1 MYFAFS
7 YLTLRLLLSFSIV
20 TVLSL
25 GGGGGRGGDEEG
37 KLAFLFLTRDRI
49 YYEQVWK
56 IFFMQA
62 LSSEYNIYVHTRMDF
77 TFDNS
82 SFFYKTDLSSK
93 VPTVYGNT
101 IFAQRELLREALKD
115 SRNSFFILVSEFC
128 IPLYSFR
135 AIYFALFYTNKTV
148 IDACRPFASPRYDE
162 KRDLLLSHGINSSI
176 FRRSSQFF
184 AMTRKHALIFANDDD
199 YIRVFDMVKFPVH
212 HYYGTYLALK
222 GLSLETT
229 CSTGFNFQKWDGRTP
244 HPEVFLTFQIIPD
257 LFQVGLITKV
267 LSYSIF
273 VVTITLFF
281 IYSYLFHFLI
291 QYMRTCDICKYLPN
305 SECSGTP
312 ICHFTARKFDPSKST
327 VAMVLKNIQHIL
339 VDNYIPDYLYANN
352 VAARL
357 RINSSSFNCS
367 AIEYFEK
374 DLKRRQILFF

>member
-257 LFQVGLITKV
+257 LFQ
-267 LSYSIF
+267 
-273 VVTITLFF
+273 
-281 IYSYLFHFLI
+281 
-291 QYMRTCDICKYLPN
+291 YMRTCDICKYLPN